1 MGFACK
7 RGPRTGLLSAV
18 TVGAKNAYRPPFAAR
33 DVRKSE
39 GMVRVCR
46 HSIVAL
52 AAVLPLSV
60 TFAGQVQALAAKEPN
75 KLAAH
80 RAIYEMTLDDAR
92 TASGITGIDG
102 RMVFE
107 FTGSECDGYSLNM
120 RMVTQMTDSQGQ
132 TNLTDLRSSTWE
144 QGDGQKFRFQSSQY
158 VNDKLGDVTMGRAV
172 RETPNEAVKV
182 KLSQPGHAELNLTG
196 SVLFPTQHSLA
207 LIDAAQAGQAIF
219 QARIYDGS
227 EKGRKVYDTTA
238 FIGTLVGPGGDAKL
252 EDAAKDKGLGELA
265 SWPVSIG
272 YFEPK
277 AGDLTPSYQIDFRL
291 YENGVSREL
300 VIDYGDFSIHG
311 TLTALEYLKAPE
323 CGDAKKHP

>member
-1 MGFACK
+1 
-7 RGPRTGLLSAV
+7 
-18 TVGAKNAYRPPFAAR
+18 
-33 DVRKSE
+33 
-39 GMVRVCR
+39 
-46 HSIVAL
+46 
-52 AAVLPLSV
+52 
-60 TFAGQVQALAAKEPN
+60 
-75 KLAAH
+75 
-80 RAIYEMTLDDAR
+80 MTLDDAR

-144 QGDGQKFRFQSSQY
+144 QGDGQKFRFQSAQY
-158 VNDKLGDVTMGRAV
+158 LNDKLGDVTMGRAV
-172 RETPNEAVKV
+172 RESPNEAIKV
-182 KLSQPGHAELNLTG
+182 KLSQPSRAELNLSG
-196 SVLFPTQHSLA
+196 QVLFPTQHSLA
-207 LIDAAQAGQAIF
+207 LINAARSGQSLF

-238 FIGTLVGPGGDAKL
+238 FIGRKVEAGADADKL
-252 EDAAKDKGLGELA
+252 EPAAKEKGLYQLA

-277 AGDLTPSYQIDFRL
+277 GGDLTPSYQIDFRL

-300 VIDYGDFSIHG
+300 LIDYGDFSIHG
-311 TLTALEYLKAPE
+311 TLTALEYLKPAE
-323 CGDAKKHP
+323 CH

>member
-1 MGFACK
+1 MFGFCQ
-7 RGPRTGLLSAV
+7 RLMFVL
-18 TVGAKNAYRPPFAAR
+18 
-33 DVRKSE
+33 
-39 GMVRVCR
+39 
-46 HSIVAL
+46 L
-52 AAVLPLSV
+52 AAPLLGG
-60 TFAGQVQALAAKEPN
+60 TLTGHAQALAAKEPN
-75 KLAAH
+75 KLVAH
-80 RAIYEMTLDDAR
+80 RAIYEMSLDDAR
-92 TASGITGIDG
+92 SASGITGIDG

-144 QGDGQKFRFQSSQY
+144 QGDGQKFRFQSAQY
-158 VNDKLGDVTMGRAV
+158 LNDKLGDVTMGRAV

-182 KLSQPGHAELNLTG
+182 NLSQPSHAELNLSG
-196 SVLFPTQHSLA
+196 PLLFPTQHSLA
-207 LIDAAQAGQAIF
+207 LIDAARAGQSLF

-238 FIGTLVGPGGDAKL
+238 FIGTKVEPGAEPEL
-252 EDAAKDKGLGELA
+252 EAVAKDKGLGELA

-272 YFEPK
+272 YFELK
-277 AGDLTPSYQIDFRL
+277 GGDLTPSYQIDFRL

-300 VIDYGDFSIHG
+300 LIDYGDFSIHG

-323 CGDAKKHP
+323 CRPDAPKRLP

>member
-1 MGFACK
+1 MV
-7 RGPRTGLLSAV
+7 GLSWWRVLLLLLAV
-18 TVGAKNAYRPPFAAR
+18 PLVGGTLLGHA
-33 DVRKSE
+33 
-39 GMVRVCR
+39 
-46 HSIVAL
+46 H
-52 AAVLPLSV
+52 
-60 TFAGQVQALAAKEPN
+60 ALAAKEPG
-75 KLAAH
+75 KLVAH

-144 QGDGQKFRFQSSQY
+144 QGDGQKFRFQSAQY
-158 VNDKLGDVTMGRAV
+158 LNDKLGDVTMGRAV
-172 RETPNEAVKV
+172 RESPNEAIKV
-182 KLSQPGHAELNLTG
+182 KLSQPSRAELNLSG
-196 SVLFPTQHSLA
+196 QVLFPTQHSLA
-207 LIDAAQAGQAIF
+207 LINAARSGQSLF

-238 FIGTLVGPGGDAKL
+238 FIGRKVEAGADADKL
-252 EDAAKDKGLGELA
+252 EPAAKEKGLYQLA

-277 AGDLTPSYQIDFRL
+277 GGDLTPSYQIDFRL

-300 VIDYGDFSIHG
+300 LIDYGDFSIHG
-311 TLTALEYLKAPE
+311 TLTALEYLKPAE
-323 CGDAKKHP
+323 CH

>member
-1 MGFACK
+1 LAPAIC
-7 RGPRTGLLSAV
+7 P
-18 TVGAKNAYRPPFAAR
+18 GAIELKEKWN
-33 DVRKSE
+33 S
-39 GMVRVCR
+39 MVRFGER
-46 HSIVAL
+46 LAL
-52 AAVLPLSV
+52 VLLATPLIGG
-60 TFAGQVQALAAKEPN
+60 TLTGHAHALAAKEPN
-75 KLAAH
+75 KLVAH

-92 TASGITGIDG
+92 SASGITGIDG

-144 QGDGQKFRFQSSQY
+144 QGDGQKFRFQSAQY
-158 VNDKLGDVTMGRAV
+158 LNDKLGDVTMGRAV

-182 KLSQPGHAELNLTG
+182 KLSQPAQAELNLSG
-196 SVLFPTQHSLA
+196 QVLFPTQHSLA
-207 LIDAAQAGQAIF
+207 LIEAARAGQVLF

-238 FIGTLVGPGGDAKL
+238 FIGAMMQPGNDPKL
-252 EDAAKDKGLGELA
+252 EQAAKDKGLGELA

-300 VIDYGDFSIHG
+300 LIDYGDFSIHG
-311 TLTALEYLKAPE
+311 TLTALEYIKASE
-323 CGDAKKHP
+323 CR